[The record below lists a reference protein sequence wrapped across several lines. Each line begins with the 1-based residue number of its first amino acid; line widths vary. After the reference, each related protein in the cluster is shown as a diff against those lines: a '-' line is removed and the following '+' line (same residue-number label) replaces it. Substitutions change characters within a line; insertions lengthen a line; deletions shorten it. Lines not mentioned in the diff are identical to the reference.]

1 MYYFL
6 NFDFEPP
13 KNGGA
18 RISTITWVS
27 ETVHTHSCKITNA
40 LILANSLAIAID
52 EP

>member
-13 KNGGA
+13 KNG
-18 RISTITWVS
+18 ISTITWVS
-27 ETVHTHSCKITNA
+27 EIVHTHSCKITNTNA